1 MPGSPR
7 VSKDVLWFP
16 LPLGEGQGEGD
27 SLVPA
32 MRVQGFLMSRKV
44 PIGVLLSGGG
54 TNLQA
59 IIDAVEQDRL
69 DADIRTVVSNR
80 ENAYG
85 LTRARNHGIST
96 TVIDHRGHP
105 SREAYDRV
113 VVDHLEERGVELVVL
128 AGFMR
133 LLSPFFIRSFPN
145 RIMNIHPALSPSFA
159 GLHGQ
164 RQAFEYGVRF
174 AGCTVHFVT
183 EGCDEGPV
191 IIQAVVPVLPDDTE
205 ETLAQR
211 ILVQEHRI
219 YPRAI
224 QLYSEGRLVIEGRKV
239 KVTGADV
246 APGESALV
254 NPPLPGRFDTR

>member
-1 MPGSPR
+1 M
-7 VSKDVLWFP
+7 K
-16 LPLGEGQGEGD
+16 
-27 SLVPA
+27 
-32 MRVQGFLMSRKV
+32 RKV

-59 IIDAVEQDRL
+59 IIDAIEQDRL

-80 ENAYG
+80 ETAYG
-85 LTRARNHGIST
+85 ITRARNHGIPT
-96 TVIDHRGHP
+96 TVINHRGHA

-113 VVDHLEERGVELVVL
+113 VVDHLKGQGVELVVL

-133 LLSPFFIRSFPN
+133 LLSPLFIQSFPN

-174 AGCTVHFVT
+174 SGCTVHFVS

-211 ILVQEHRI
+211 ILAQEHRI

-224 QLYSEGRLVIEGRKV
+224 QLYGEGRLVIEGRKV
-239 KVTGADV
+239 RVTGEDGDAV
-246 APGESALV
+246 GESVLV
-254 NPPLPGRFDTR
+254 NPPMPGRFDTC

>member
-1 MPGSPR
+1 
-7 VSKDVLWFP
+7 
-16 LPLGEGQGEGD
+16 
-27 SLVPA
+27 
-32 MRVQGFLMSRKV
+32 MSRKV

-59 IIDAVEQDRL
+59 IIDAIEQDRL
-69 DADIRTVVSNR
+69 DAHIHTVVSNR
-80 ENAYG
+80 ETAYG
-85 LTRARNHGIST
+85 LTRARNHGIPT
-96 TVIDHRGHP
+96 TAIDHRGHA

-113 VVDHLEERGVELVVL
+113 LVDHLKRQGVELVVL

-133 LLSPFFIRSFPN
+133 LLSPFFVQSFPD

-164 RQAFEYGVRF
+164 LQAFEYGVKF
-174 AGCTVHFVT
+174 SGCTVHFVT

-191 IIQAVVPVLPDDTE
+191 IIQAVVPVLPEDTE
-205 ETLAQR
+205 DALAQR

-239 KVTGADV
+239 RVTGEDGTAD
-246 APGESALV
+246 GGDRALV
-254 NPPLPGRFDTR
+254 NPPIGARFDPC